1 MSDGPSQDL
10 DEIKQSTQSGSLVDD
25 TPAETDFVDDLAELF
40 EDDSKGRG
48 SMVVTANDPSL
59 WMIFTALDANDKRR
73 KEFCENIGIE
83 YDDNR
88 LNRSAAVKA
97 LVRIGIE
104 HGDSQLHA
112 EANEAKNEAD
122 SGY

>member
-1 MSDGPSQDL
+1 MSDKPSMSKEEL
-10 DEIKQSTQSGSLVDD
+10 REATQSGTRGDD
-25 TPAETDFVDDLAELF
+25 TPAETDFVEDLAALF

-83 YDDNR
+83 YDDDR

-104 HGDSQLHA
+104 HGDSQLHD